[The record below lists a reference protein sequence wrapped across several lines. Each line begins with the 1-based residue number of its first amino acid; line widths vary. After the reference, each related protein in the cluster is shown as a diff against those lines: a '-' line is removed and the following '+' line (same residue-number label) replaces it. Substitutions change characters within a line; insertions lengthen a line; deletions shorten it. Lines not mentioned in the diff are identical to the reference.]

1 MNDLSRRRFLQAAS
15 GGAAAL
21 ASGVASAPRA
31 SANDEKQP
39 AKFRLGIVTYN
50 IAAQWDL
57 PTILRVCKNVGVSP
71 VELRTTH
78 KHGVEPALTKDHR
91 KDVRQRFADAG
102 IECWGCGSVCEFHS
116 PDQAVVRKNIE
127 TCKEFV
133 QLAADIGGRGVKVRP
148 NGLPKEVPVE
158 KTLEQIGKALIE
170 CGKAAADAG
179 VEIWVEVH
187 GAGTQHPPHM
197 KTIMEHCGH
206 PKVGLTWNSNP
217 TDIVKGSAAKSFK
230 LLWPWIR
237 SCHINELYKDSKG
250 IYPYRELFRLFRE
263 HGYDRV
269 MLCEVGRSPPDV
281 DSGQELLHYYKAL
294 WTELNRPAEGR

>member
-1 MNDLSRRRFLQAAS
+1 MKDLSRRRFLQ
-15 GGAAAL
+15 
-21 ASGVASAPRA
+21 RA
-31 SANDEKQP
+31 SASAASLAAASQLGLAPAASSGTQQHP

-50 IAAQWDL
+50 IAANWDL
-57 PTILRVCKNVGVSP
+57 STILRVCKAVGLSP

-78 KHGVEPALTKDHR
+78 KHGVEPTLTKEQR
-91 KDVRQRFADAG
+91 KEVRQRFADAG

-116 PDQAVVRKNIE
+116 PDPAVVRQNIQ
-127 TCKEFV
+127 TCNQFV

-158 KTLEQIGKALIE
+158 KTLEQIGRALIE

-187 GAGTQHPPHM
+187 GPGTSQPAHM

-206 PKVGLTWNSNP
+206 PKVGLTWNSNA
-217 TDIVKGSAAKSFK
+217 TDLRNGSVADSFK
-230 LLWPWIR
+230 LLWPRIR
-237 SCHINELYKDSKG
+237 SCHINELYKDSTG
-250 IYPYRELFRLFRE
+250 VYPYRELFRLFRE

-269 MLCEVGRSPPDV
+269 TLCEVGRTPPDP
-281 DSGQELLHYYKAL
+281 DSGQELLRYYKAL
-294 WTELNRPAEGR
+294 WTELNR